1 MSSGQNFQKFFKMKF
16 YMEEKVLMALSILWM
31 IFMMV
36 LRVGGDNGSLK
47 NLEILKHAKLVKVI
61 D

>member
-1 MSSGQNFQKFFKMKF
+1 MLFGQNFQKLFKMKF
-16 YMEEKVLMALSILWM
+16 YMEEKVLMVLSILWM
-31 IFMMV
+31 ISMMV
-36 LRVGGDNGSLK
+36 LRVGGDSGSLK